1 MNIQF
6 DAQGRLVGSTDG
18 TYFAVHGDN
27 NTLIINAVFDEGY
40 ADFTAYRRAYVK
52 AANGNSDVID
62 LVDDVLTVPDNLVVN
77 GTTSIT
83 FELIKATG
91 EVKRMEQ
98 VDISVE
104 RAVNPGQGST
114 PVAYTVTVAVDEVIT
129 SEPGGAAQVENV
141 GTDKDV
147 KLKFT
152 IPRGEQGPKGDKGE
166 KGEQGTQGIRGADG
180 LPGEQGPKGEK
191 GDVGPQ
197 GEQGVPGEQ
206 GPQGEQGVP
215 GEQGPQGE
223 VGPQGE
229 QGPKGEKGD
238 VGPQGEQ

>member
-1 MNIQF
+1 MNIKF

-27 NTLIINAVFDEGY
+27 NTLIINAVLDEGY
-40 ADFTAYRRAYVK
+40 ADFTAYRRAYIK

-83 FELIKATG
+83 FELIKDSG

-104 RAVNPGQGST
+104 RAVNPGQGSA
-114 PVAYTVTVAVDEVIT
+114 PVAYTVTVSVDEVIT
-129 SEPGGAAQVENV
+129 SLPGSAAQVENV
-141 GTDKDV
+141 GTEKDV

-152 IPRGEQGPKGDKGE
+152 IPRGEQGPKGDKG
-166 KGEQGTQGIRGADG
+166 
-180 LPGEQGPKGEK
+180 
-191 GDVGPQ
+191 DVGPQ
-197 GEQGVPGEQ
+197 GEQGVPGER
-206 GPQGEQGVP
+206 GPRGEQGTKGDKGDKGDTPKKGIDYFTDTERDEFIKDVLHALP
-215 GEQGPQGE
+215 VYNGE
-223 VGPQGE
+223 V
-229 QGPKGEKGD
+229 
-238 VGPQGEQ
+238 V